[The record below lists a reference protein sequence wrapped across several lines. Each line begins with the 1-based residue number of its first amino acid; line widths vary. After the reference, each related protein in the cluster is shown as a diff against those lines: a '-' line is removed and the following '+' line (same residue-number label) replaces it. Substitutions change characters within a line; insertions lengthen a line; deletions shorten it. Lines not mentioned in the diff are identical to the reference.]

1 MSENRQVNSTLT
13 CLAWRGEGAK
23 RPFAD
28 DTRGGLPPAAWLVA
42 VALGIVYVV
51 WGSTYLA
58 IRVMVEDLPPM
69 ASASWRYLVAGL
81 LLAAILAARGGV
93 GRLRATRRELVGCA
107 ALGLLLP
114 ALGNGL
120 VSVGEH
126 QGAPSGIAALL
137 VAAVPL
143 WVIVYRRLSG
153 DRPSRRTLFGVLL
166 GFAGL
171 VLLIASQGIEGDVA
185 VGACLIIMC
194 ATVFWS
200 FGSWST
206 PRLTLPKDAFVLTVY
221 EMLFGSVWLLLFA
234 AVRGEHL
241 LPTSA
246 PLDAWLAW
254 AYLVTFGSVVAFTAY
269 VWVLSVAPISLVAT
283 YAYVNPV
290 VAVFLGWLIL
300 SESVTWAIL
309 VGGAIVVGAVAVVV
323 SAERQTSRNA
333 AAARG
338 RGHALGQETAD
349 FTRATTCFSTFG
361 LHFSNAKDDAHMSP
375 SSRCAAS
382 WKPRVE

>member
-1 MSENRQVNSTLT
+1 VRQEQTDQTHVTPTASV
-13 CLAWRGEGAK
+13 
-23 RPFAD
+23 
-28 DTRGGLPPAAWLVA
+28 PPAAWLVA

-69 ASASWRYLVAGL
+69 ASASWRYLVAAL
-81 LLAAILAARGGV
+81 LLGAILALRSGI
-93 GRLRATRRELVGCA
+93 GRLRVILRELVGCA

-126 QGAPSGIAALL
+126 EGAPSGVAALL

-143 WVIVYRRLSG
+143 WVIVYRSLAG
-153 DRPSRRTLFGVLL
+153 DRPGRRTTVGTLL
-166 GFAGL
+166 GFGGL
-171 VLLIASQGIEGDVA
+171 VLLVASSGLGGDVKI
-185 VGACLIIMC
+185 GACLVVMC

-206 PRLTLPKDAFVLTVY
+206 PRLPLPKDAFVLTVY
-221 EMLFGSVWLLLFA
+221 EMLFGGLWLVVLA

-241 LPTSA
+241 LPVAA

-269 VWVLSVAPISLVAT
+269 VWVLGAAPISLVAT

-300 SESVTWAIL
+300 GEAVTVPIL
-309 VGGAIVVGAVAVVV
+309 LGGGVVVAAVAIVV
-323 SAERQTSRNA
+323 SAERRSHRVSAEEPAIRTQDVRMTS
-333 AAARG
+333 
-338 RGHALGQETAD
+338 
-349 FTRATTCFSTFG
+349 
-361 LHFSNAKDDAHMSP
+361 
-375 SSRCAAS
+375 
-382 WKPRVE
+382 

>member
-1 MSENRQVNSTLT
+1 MKEQTDQLQMTPPVV
-13 CLAWRGEGAK
+13 AVA
-23 RPFAD
+23 
-28 DTRGGLPPAAWLVA
+28 PAAWLVA

-69 ASASWRYLVAGL
+69 ASASWRYFVAAV
-81 LLAAILAARGGV
+81 LLAAILAVRSGV
-93 GRLRATRRELVGCA
+93 GRLRVARRELIGCA

-137 VAAVPL
+137 IAAVPL

-153 DRPSRRTLFGVLL
+153 DRPTRRTTLGVLL

-171 VLLIASQGIEGDVA
+171 VLLITSQGIGGEVA
-185 VGACLIIMC
+185 IGACLIIMC
-194 ATVFWS
+194 AAVFWS

-206 PRLTLPKDAFVLTVY
+206 PHLALPKDAFVLTVY
-221 EMLFGSVWLLLFA
+221 EMLFGSLWLLVFA
-234 AVRGEHL
+234 IVRGEHV
-241 LPTSA
+241 LPASA
-246 PLDAWLAW
+246 PLDAWIAW
-254 AYLVTFGSVVAFTAY
+254 GYLVTFGSVVAFTAY

-300 SESVTWAIL
+300 SESVTLPIMI
-309 VGGAIVVGAVAVVV
+309 GGAIVVGAVAIVV
-323 SAERQTSRNA
+323 SAERQTSRVA
-333 AAARG
+333 AAERESE
-338 RGHALGQETAD
+338 R
-349 FTRATTCFSTFG
+349 
-361 LHFSNAKDDAHMSP
+361 DDAAP
-375 SSRCAAS
+375 VACG
-382 WKPRVE
+382 